1 MPVSIGNA
9 LPKADNLNEYIP
21 DVVSDTPII
30 VAATHSMTY
39 QEGIPPNFDEL
50 TEEEQERIKQVYR
63 FQGMKLRSDIRH
75 TTIPLLKEE
84 MSVP

>member
-9 LPKADNLNEYIP
+9 LPKATNLNEYEP
-21 DVVSDTPII
+21 DVVSGTPIV
-30 VAATHSMTY
+30 VAAIHSITF

-50 TEEEQERIKQVYR
+50 PEEEQERIRQVYR
-63 FQGMKLRSDIRH
+63 FQGMRLRSDVRNN
-75 TTIPLLKEE
+75 TIPLLREE